1 MSSEMDLIDF
11 NVIESVED
19 SILRT
24 KSNSSR
30 TWLWNLIGLGVITVM
45 LLALYLTRE
54 PEPESG
60 AEKTQRMINESIK
73 PSPTFSTFLF

>member
-73 PSPTFSTFLF
+73 PSPIFSTFLF

>member
-1 MSSEMDLIDF
+1 MSSEMELIDF

-19 SILRT
+19 SILRS

-30 TWLWNLIGLGVITVM
+30 SWIWNLVGLGVIIVM

-54 PEPESG
+54 PEPENG
-60 AEKTQRMINESIK
+60 AEKTQRMISETIK

>member
-30 TWLWNLIGLGVITVM
+30 TWLWNLIGLAVITVM

-60 AEKTQRMINESIK
+60 VEKTQRMINESIK
-73 PSPTFSTFLF
+73 PSHIFSTFLF